1 MKIKR
6 YIGTRLGLAVISS
19 ALLSSTALTYAQTP
33 VRDLDNPAR
42 QPFRKVFANLE
53 IRTRPLDAGATVVR
67 VPEGKRLVIE
77 QITFRTDV
85 PLNRKLQG
93 IHVSL
98 LTELA
103 DQFANAT
110 YPVPVQQQLNEFIVN
125 QQMRIYVDPTKAA
138 TLRIAIES
146 DTEDVLTMI
155 FRDIVI
161 SGYFVDLT

>member
-1 MKIKR
+1 MNIR
-6 YIGTRLGLAVISS
+6 YYIGTRLGLAVISS
-19 ALLSSTALTYAQTP
+19 VLLSSTALTYAQTP

-42 QPFRKVFANLE
+42 QPFRKVFDNLE
-53 IRTRPLDAGATVVR
+53 IHTSPKSAGATVVH

-77 QITFRTDV
+77 QIAFRTDV

-98 LTELA
+98 RTEPPGLPSA
-103 DQFANAT
+103 SYA
-110 YPVPVQQQLNEFIVN
+110 VPVQQQLNEFIAN
-125 QQMRIYVDPTKAA
+125 QQMRIYADPMNAV
-138 TLRIAIES
+138 TLVILIES
-146 DTEDVLTMI
+146 DTEDILTMV